1 MKDIAQI
8 AAAIIA
14 SVGASGAIIFALSSW
29 LGKIWA
35 KRIMIQ
41 DQANHDRQLTILR
54 NDLQRENQ
62 ESLNKLKTEFEI
74 YRETF
79 LQGHSDKIAIYRKV
93 ADIIADLLVDMN
105 IALGSGTQLPVEA
118 VMNFERQRLRITGY
132 LGMLAPQNVMDA
144 YDNLVDYL
152 LGIIEGK
159 SQFDWNE
166 VRKHAINMLNQV
178 REDIGIDPRPIG
190 YRGER

>member
-1 MKDIAQI
+1 MKDIIQI
-8 AAAIIA
+8 ATAIIA
-14 SVGASGAIIFALSSW
+14 SIGASGAIMFALSSW

-35 KRIMIQ
+35 NRIMLKE
-41 DQANHDRQLTILR
+41 QAEHDRQLTILR
-54 NDLQRENQ
+54 NDLQRQNQ

-93 ADIIADLLVDMN
+93 ADIIADLLVDIN
-105 IALGSGTQLPVEA
+105 IALGSGNPLPAEV

-144 YDNLVDYL
+144 YDNMVDYL
-152 LGIIEGK
+152 LSVIEGK
-159 SQFDWNE
+159 SHFDWNE
-166 VRKHAINMLNQV
+166 VRKRAMNMLNQV
-178 REDIGIDPRPIG
+178 RLDIGIDRNPIG
-190 YRGER
+190 YRGEK